1 MIDFTLRH
9 LICAQNTLYVLLLA
23 ITGCNG
29 IDINVI
35 PEVFDPPNDVRD
47 GAFYGASLALC
58 PNKFYVGAPFPAR
71 GKTGMFSCDLGTQR
85 NCRKDLTSTCNGKI
99 IR

>member
-1 MIDFTLRH
+1 M
-9 LICAQNTLYVLLLA
+9 LLA

-35 PEVFDPPNDVRD
+35 PEVFKPPNDVRG

-58 PNKFYVGAPFPAR
+58 PNTKKFHVGAPFPAR
-71 GKTGMFSCDLGTQR
+71 GKTGVFSCDLGTQR
-85 NCRKDLTSTCNGKI
+85 NCRRGQTSTCNGKI
-99 IR
+99 T